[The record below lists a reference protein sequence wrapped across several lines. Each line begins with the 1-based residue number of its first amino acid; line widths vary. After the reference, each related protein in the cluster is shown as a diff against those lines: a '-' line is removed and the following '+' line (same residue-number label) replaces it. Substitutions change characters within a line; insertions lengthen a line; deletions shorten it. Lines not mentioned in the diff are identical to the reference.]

1 MKNKPKYTEYAKK
14 TLKVM
19 SIQYVESESL
29 DSLLTKLRNTIQ
41 FPASD
46 TERQIRLLSEEI
58 AQKVEASGD
67 EKEIEELIKKLEFEV
82 SYLPFD

>member
-1 MKNKPKYTEYAKK
+1 
-14 TLKVM
+14 M